1 MPEVSII
8 VATYNADWQKLMMTI
23 NSIIIQSGVKFEI
36 IFADDGSKIKWNDK
50 IRRYLPD
57 DIDGSFV
64 DAEKNVGTVLNIAN
78 AVNRAKGKYIKVISP
93 GDCFNGCEAL
103 RKWVDFMK
111 KSDADLSFCNAVYYT
126 NIDRHVRVIS
136 QQMSPKNIE
145 LYHKKN
151 NQNRIFIDYLLA
163 NDSILGASVMAK
175 KDIFFSYLTEIK
187 NRVKYAE
194 DYMIRLMV
202 YDRKK
207 IYHINCNLIWYE
219 YGEGISTTQNNKWAI
234 LLYKDFEEVNDLI
247 KKRNTEQSNL
257 HERYRRFLTD
267 RNIGVLHKI
276 KKIVMFPSMIG
287 YRWKMKFS
295 KNTTPIENVKFLN
308 EMMQYE
314 RNEG

>member
-1 MPEVSII
+1 M
-8 VATYNADWQKLMMTI
+8 Y
-23 NSIIIQSGVKFEI
+23 
-36 IFADDGSKIKWNDK
+36 
-50 IRRYLPD
+50 
-57 DIDGSFV
+57 
-64 DAEKNVGTVLNIAN
+64 
-78 AVNRAKGKYIKVISP
+78 
-93 GDCFNGCEAL
+93 
-103 RKWVDFMK
+103 
-111 KSDADLSFCNAVYYT
+111 
-126 NIDRHVRVIS
+126 
-136 QQMSPKNIE
+136 
-145 LYHKKN
+145 
-151 NQNRIFIDYLLA
+151 FIDCHFA
-163 NDSILGASVMAK
+163 SITRTFQKRVTK

-234 LLYKDFEEVNDLI
+234 LLHKDFEEVNDLI

-267 RNIGVLHKI
+267 HNIGD
-276 KKIVMFPSMIG
+276 
-287 YRWKMKFS
+287 RWKMKFS